1 MCLGL
6 TLMSGSEIDDTDE
19 GLCIR
24 CGDEAWENADKCPA
38 CLYDDEIEH
47 QVERII
53 ERTHGVDN

>member
-1 MCLGL
+1 
-6 TLMSGSEIDDTDE
+6 MSGSNTEDTNE

-24 CGDEAWENADKCPA
+24 CGDEIWDDADTCPA

-53 ERTHGVDN
+53 ERMHGIEN